1 MSCSGIFLRLAD
13 HELTPEQFWEV
24 EREGEDEL
32 RLVKVKWE
40 KKEGGRQPQV
50 MAACSHS
57 ASTSKEHEQRVRN
70 LKRNARNALA

>member
-1 MSCSGIFLRLAD
+1 MSCSGIFSHLAD
-13 HELTPEQFWEV
+13 HELTPEQFWEE

-50 MAACSHS
+50 MAACSRT

-70 LKRNARNALA
+70 LKRMVRNALA